1 MVLEKDDVRSSA
13 SYAELMWRPTTLDA
27 VVGLGAVA
35 VAGALTV
42 LESQGLPELL
52 FYSVMLTVLA
62 QVVRSALRAWR
73 LARGERERAAEL
85 VGTAPAAVALV
96 AVQDERRRLAE
107 DIASS
112 LRESLTLIRAEARSA
127 ADLDPSA
134 SLARIHEESQ
144 RSTSELRR
152 HLGLLRQPAESPPPD
167 RTEIELGFGR
177 APRRDLVLGVTMAA
191 LAALESLAYSATE
204 GPADW
209 SWWSVALSALAAGTV
224 VGRTV
229 ALARAAAVCGVL
241 YALGAVLGTPVVN
254 GFWSVGSVGLLV
266 WAIAARLKPT
276 RAELAACTCLVAA
289 IGASGW
295 VADRDN
301 VGIMMVVLGI
311 AALAGF
317 VVRHGRRREATA
329 REIAAARQE
338 ELRTAAQTAIRAER
352 AGFARELHDVV
363 SHAVGVIAVQAG
375 AGQVSWPH
383 DPETV
388 RRAIAVIDATAA
400 SALAELDRLQPK
412 ARPQQRSLEDLRA
425 LVGRIRATG
434 TAVDLTLEGELPP
447 GAAVVVY
454 RVVQESLTN
463 VVRHAP
469 GAEVH
474 VSIHCDA
481 RRTVVRVVDDG
492 PGSEGAGGRGY
503 GLIGLAERVGFAGG
517 AFESGSGPGGIGFS
531 VEAVLPA
538 HVDVVTP

>member
-1 MVLEKDDVRSSA
+1 
-13 SYAELMWRPTTLDA
+13 MWRPTTFDA
-27 VVGLGAVA
+27 AVGLGAVA

-52 FYSVMLTVLA
+52 FYSVMLAVLA
-62 QVVRSALRAWR
+62 HVVRSALRAWR
-73 LARGERERAAEL
+73 LARRERERAAEL

-127 ADLDPSA
+127 ADRDPSA
-134 SLARIHEESQ
+134 SLRRIHEESQ

-152 HLGLLRQPAESPPPD
+152 HLGLLRQPAESPLSG
-167 RTEIELGFGR
+167 RAGIELGTGP
-177 APRRDLVLGVTMAA
+177 APRRDLLLGVTMTA
-191 LAALESLAYSATE
+191 LAAVESAAYTAHE

-209 SWWSVALSALAAGTV
+209 SWWSVALSALAGATV

-229 ALARAAAVCGVL
+229 ALSTAAAVCAVL
-241 YALGAVLGTPVVN
+241 YPLGAVLGTPIVN
-254 GFWSVGSVGLLV
+254 GFWSLGSVCFLV
-266 WAIAARLKPT
+266 WTIAARVKPT
-276 RAELAACTCLVAA
+276 RAELAAGAFLVAA

-301 VGIMMVVLGI
+301 VGIMLVVLGI
-311 AALAGF
+311 TVVAGF
-317 VVRHGRRREATA
+317 AVRHGRRREATA
-329 REIAAARQE
+329 HEIASARQE
-338 ELRTAAQTAIRAER
+338 ELRSAAQTAVRAER

-375 AGQVSWPH
+375 AAQVSWPH

-388 RRAIAVIDATAA
+388 RRAIAVIDATAV
-400 SALAELDRLQPK
+400 SALADLDRL
-412 ARPQQRSLEDLRA
+412 RPEAPSKQRSLEDLSA
-425 LVGRIRATG
+425 LVGRIRAAG
-434 TAVDLTLEGELPP
+434 TTVDLTMAGAPP
-447 GAAVVVY
+447 TDTAVVVH

-469 GAEVH
+469 GAQVH

-492 PGSEGAGGRGY
+492 PGPDGSGGRGY

-517 AFESGSGPGGIGFS
+517 TLTTGGGPGGIGFS

-538 HVDVVTP
+538 HADLVTP